1 MANYTTPYL
10 GPLLVSLVFSGVLYG
25 CALVQTYV
33 YYKLFPKDSGKFKI
47 LVASEMCLQTVHLVL
62 LVLGLWQTVMTDYA
76 QRPQILGL
84 ALTTAISVLFSGPI
98 AFCTQ
103 AFFVFRLY
111 TFSHKK
117 ALAVVY
123 SFLVAT
129 QFLFALMVS
138 ISTIATRELSLQPW
152 QWFIISMLFI
162 AICVDTAIA
171 VSMSYY
177 LKTSDP
183 GFRRTSRVVDQMA
196 LYIMATGT
204 VTRWGTSQ

>member
-10 GPLLVSLVFSGVLYG
+10 GPLLVSLVLSSILYG

-47 LVASEMCLQTVHLVL
+47 LVSRRFLQTAHLVL

-84 ALTTAISVLFSGPI
+84 VLTTAISVLFSGPI

-103 AFFVFRLY
+103 VDR
-111 TFSHKK
+111 HKK
-117 ALAVVY
+117 ALAIIY

-138 ISTIATRELSLQPW
+138 ISTVATRELSLQPW

-162 AICVDTAIA
+162 TICVDTAIA
-171 VSMSYY
+171 VSMSHY

-183 GFRRTSRVVDQMA
+183 GFRR
-196 LYIMATGT
+196 
-204 VTRWGTSQ
+204 